1 MVSSDSGGS
10 IFVQPDVA
18 DAPFTPSYQGWL
30 SSKTRFFS
38 RAEVSPAGSM
48 FGVEWS
54 ELPVTGRPANV
65 TFSPDGRHM
74 AWSDADGLKVAGV
87 PNLDAGTDTCTL
99 SSPPVL
105 ISATARMPSFGGGDV
120 AAILEAR
127 KPPVQDGRG
136 QLPGDS
142 GQSPGDSAQTPP
154 GGGQGAGAAPPVIG
168 AVPAA
173 TGGAIAAGAPTGTSL
188 SSGSARLPAKL
199 EIRRARVDGDAWTST
214 RRSRARRVGPCG

>member
-1 MVSSDSGGS
+1 M
-10 IFVQPDVA
+10 QPDVA

-127 KPPVQDGRG
+127 KPPLQD
-136 QLPGDS
+136 
-142 GQSPGDSAQTPP
+142 